1 MRATLRWAHS
11 DLRTHR
17 GEALFLVLATAG
29 IVVSLLLATALF
41 GYATNPWQRIF
52 TQERGAHVWIHT
64 DRSAQVG
71 KLAGLDGVESVAGPY
86 PTAVATLA
94 SRGTRASVEL
104 RATPPERP
112 SVGRP
117 LLTAG
122 HWLKAG
128 SPDGVVLE
136 SRLARALLAEP
147 GDTLT
152 LPGTAR
158 TVTVVGVADSAEP
171 RYRANEQPGLVWA
184 LPSAVPHPTGQVI
197 GLRLTDPEDTDY
209 AVQRAV
215 TVLGAGAIGEVST
228 WQQARAEAQG
238 DNRLLGQ
245 VLGLFGLGALVAAG
259 LAVHGAIATRIRG
272 HLRDISVL
280 KAIGFTPAQVVRV
293 FLFQHIAY
301 AVLGAAAA
309 ATLTEALGSHFPSRL
324 GDALGVWQGLPGH
337 TPTLFAVPAGAVL
350 FIGATTAL
358 AAWRAGRVPPVPV
371 ARPAGAGG
379 GGLGLARRALGL
391 EAAPQLPD
399 RALRTP
405 GPPPDERS
413 TAPASTTPRPAAAG
427 GSGLLDPTR
436 RTPRPGARL
445 PDPTDHPRS
454 DPTRGAPTPRP
465 LAAAAKELLEAAKQR
480 LSLRA
485 RPSAQAQPPLPDPA
499 EGTSSTRPAAPA
511 TGQPDDAIIHTTGPH
526 PTTPL
531 PATAGSRGL
540 LEAAKQ
546 LLRLTARPTTPAT
559 GQSDAPAVAKQRLT
573 ARPSATAEHP
583 SPGRREGTSR
593 TRPAVSTGGLAYDSA
608 HYSTGLAPTAPSGGH
623 LSGMA
628 RRALGLGVPPA
639 LVLGWHTASFRR
651 MRSLATVAR
660 LALPLLLIVVA
671 MSAWTTIDR
680 FHSRPEQIGLPAALT
695 VHADAGL
702 GNRAARALLRRD
714 PQVAD
719 VYPGVEVA
727 ALVPG
732 QTATIALRGL
742 GTSQNPYPYTLA
754 EGRAARGSDEAVAG
768 QGLLDLLNVRVGD
781 WVRMTVGDQ
790 PQILHIVGRSIEPEN
805 AGRVISTSLDT
816 LHENDPRLT
825 PTLYQLRLRPGA
837 DPHTVAGRL
846 AAAGHGRLDLHAVT
860 NPADGLSPLRSVVIG
875 LIAVLALIGLVELLT
890 AIGGTVREGERDL
903 LALKAIGL
911 SPRQITAITVTA
923 TGCTA
928 LAAVLAG
935 TALGTPLAHWLIN
948 SQGRSSG
955 IGAGIAQSPSPVLLL
970 LLGAAAVLGAAAL
983 AALPAAR
990 AARRRLAD
998 TLSAV
1003 A

>member
-64 DRSAQVG
+64 DKSAQVG
-71 KLAGLDGVESVAGPY
+71 KLAGLDGVQSVAGPY

-104 RATPPERP
+104 RATPERP
-112 SVGRP
+112 HVGRP

-122 HWLKAG
+122 HWLTAAT
-128 SPDGVVLE
+128 PDGVVLE

-152 LPGTAR
+152 LPGTTR
-158 TVTVVGVADSAEP
+158 MVTVVGVADSAEP

-197 GLRLTDPEDTDY
+197 GLRLTDPDDTDY

-309 ATLTEALGSHFPSRL
+309 ATLTQSLGSRFPGRL

-337 TPTLFAVPAGAVL
+337 TPTLFAIPAGAVL

-379 GGLGLARRALGL
+379 TGLFLARRALGL
-391 EAAPQLPD
+391 QAATPPPYRLPHD
-399 RALRTP
+399 ARRTP
-405 GPPPDERS
+405 DPQPQAPTDGRPAHPAPPNSP
-413 TAPASTTPRPAAAG
+413 PTTPRPAATG
-427 GSGLLDPTR
+427 G
-436 RTPRPGARL
+436 
-445 PDPTDHPRS
+445 
-454 DPTRGAPTPRP
+454 
-465 LAAAAKELLEAAKQR
+465 
-480 LSLRA
+480 
-485 RPSAQAQPPLPDPA
+485 
-499 EGTSSTRPAAPA
+499 
-511 TGQPDDAIIHTTGPH
+511 
-526 PTTPL
+526 
-531 PATAGSRGL
+531 RGL
-540 LEAAKQ
+540 LERTRRT
-546 LLRLTARPTTPAT
+546 LRLQAPTPPAHQLPHDSRRTPHP
-559 GQSDAPAVAKQRLT
+559 QPQAPTDGRSEPAHISPALH
-573 ARPSATAEHP
+573 SAAP
-583 SPGRREGTSR
+583 
-593 TRPAVSTGGLAYDSA
+593 RPAVTGGRGLRGMARRVLGLKRRTVASA
-608 HYSTGLAPTAPSGGH
+608 GHAPSSPARGVFSRPAAAAVTGQAGEPARHAASLQQSAPSGGH

-639 LVLGWHTASFRR
+639 LVLGWHTASVRR
-651 MRSLATVAR
+651 LRSLATVAR

-702 GNRAARALLRRD
+702 SDRATRALLQRD
-714 PQVAD
+714 PQVASA
-719 VYPGVEVA
+719 YPGVEVA

-742 GTSQNPYPYTLA
+742 GTSHNPYPYTLA
-754 EGRAARGSDEAVAG
+754 EGRPARGSDEAVAG
-768 QGLLDLLNVRVGD
+768 QGLLDLLDVRVGD

-816 LHENDPRLT
+816 LRENDPRLT

-837 DPHTVAGRL
+837 DPHAVAGRL
-846 AAAGHGRLDLHAVT
+846 AAAGHGRLDVHAVT
-860 NPADGLSPLRSVVIG
+860 NPADGLSPLRSVVVG

-935 TALGTPLAHWLIN
+935 TALGTPLAHWLID

-970 LLGAAAVLGAAAL
+970 LFGAAAVLGAAAL